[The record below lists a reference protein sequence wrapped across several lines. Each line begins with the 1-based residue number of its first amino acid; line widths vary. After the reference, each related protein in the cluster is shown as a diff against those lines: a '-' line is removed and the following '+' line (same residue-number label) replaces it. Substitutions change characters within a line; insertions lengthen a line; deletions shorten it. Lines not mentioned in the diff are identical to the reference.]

1 MRTSKY
7 LGMQYGDYT
16 CTHVGVDRVQP
27 VYKQKRDAN
36 GKRARSKRPGHRLYY
51 YILERITS
59 DKIANKIIRLN
70 AAQMLKVSK
79 GICTVEDFANKFKQK
94 RSDKHTGRVFYSFCD

>member
-7 LGMQYGDYT
+7 LGKQYGNYT

-27 VYKQKRDAN
+27 VYTQKRDAD
-36 GKRARSKRPGHRLYY
+36 GKRLRSKRPGHRLYY

-59 DKIANKIIRLN
+59 DHIANKIVRLN

-79 GICTVEDFANKFKQK
+79 GICTVEDFADKFKNK
-94 RSDKHTGRVFYSFCD
+94 NSNKYTERVCYSFCD